1 MHECTRRTE
10 TWTAL
15 GVDNL
20 SNHLTVVDINTVDKL
35 TWNLNLV
42 TPVDLS
48 LQLLAI
54 AQVSFQSFFVF
65 IFYDFFKC
73 LNFISITWDT
83 VNLVAQLSDYWNVQ
97 VIPKTLIILHAD
109 SCSRGISQALW
120 HQRSVFYLSWKHCKY
135 YSWVQTFSFLKSCF
149 T

>member
-1 MHECTRRTE
+1 MHVCTRRTE

-65 IFYDFFKC
+65 IFYDFLK
-73 LNFISITWDT
+73 
-83 VNLVAQLSDYWNVQ
+83 NV
-97 VIPKTLIILHAD
+97 
-109 SCSRGISQALW
+109 
-120 HQRSVFYLSWKHCKY
+120 
-135 YSWVQTFSFLKSCF
+135 
-149 T
+149 